1 MNATAPAEMC
11 ARPARSAH
19 CCVQSLAPPVVARTR
34 RDPTPQLIFTADPT
48 LSLAD
53 LGVPRTG
60 LLTPGPPSDFA
71 LRSLPQ
77 HGHRRKTQKL
87 IEELQRLQLV
97 IDEATIELAVKETMA
112 DLMTAMVISVGG
124 RRSCPACEYLNAKEL
139 EELAIWEAENGET
152 LERCGCGGRDATS

>member
-1 MNATAPAEMC
+1 MC
-11 ARPARSAH
+11 AA
-19 CCVQSLAPPVVARTR
+19 QS
-34 RDPTPQLIFTADPT
+34 
-48 LSLAD
+48 
-53 LGVPRTG
+53 
-60 LLTPGPPSDFA
+60 
-71 LRSLPQ
+71 PQ

-152 LERCGCGGRDATS
+152 LESWLRWQGCHLMKTVSIGGCGHATMPWQAEARRKGWS